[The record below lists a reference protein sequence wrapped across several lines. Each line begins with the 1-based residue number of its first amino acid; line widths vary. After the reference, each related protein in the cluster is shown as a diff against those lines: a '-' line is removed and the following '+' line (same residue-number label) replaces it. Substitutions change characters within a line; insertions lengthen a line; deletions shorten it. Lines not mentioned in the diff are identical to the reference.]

1 MSDTPGPVLAAH
13 AWPTNG
19 HLIADVARLGY
30 LRPTD
35 RVLDPTYG
43 NGVWWSI
50 WRPHHLTPH
59 VRAQDGTDFRNLPYD
74 DHTFD
79 AIAYDPP
86 YVCPGGRKTSTVQN
100 MHHRYGMDE
109 GGNADPD
116 FTTPAELQ
124 ALIDDGLTEMVRLVR
139 PPRTKT
145 DGGIILVKCQD
156 YIWSGAL
163 WEGVARTRQHA
174 LDLGCTVVDT
184 LIHLGKPG
192 PQPTTNPDG
201 TPRRQVHARRAHSTL
216 LVLRAPKA
224 ASAQAALDLGGAA

>member
-1 MSDTPGPVLAAH
+1 MTDAPGPVLAAH

-30 LRPTD
+30 LRRTD
-35 RVLDPTYG
+35 VVLDPTYG
-43 NGVWWSI
+43 NGVWWSV
-50 WRPHHLTPH
+50 WEPEHLVSHH
-59 VRAQDGTDFRNLPYD
+59 RATDGSDFRRLPYD
-74 DHTFD
+74 DASFD

-86 YVCPGGRKTSTVQN
+86 YVCPGGRKTSTTQN
-100 MHHRYGMDE
+100 MHRRYGMDE
-109 GGNADPD
+109 GRDDPL

-145 DGGIILVKCQD
+145 EGGIILVKCQD

-163 WEGVARTRQHA
+163 WEGVARTRGHA
-174 LDLGCTVVDT
+174 VALGCTVVDSFV
-184 LIHLGKPG
+184 HLGTPG

-224 ASAQAALDLGGAA
+224 ASRQAALDLGGAA